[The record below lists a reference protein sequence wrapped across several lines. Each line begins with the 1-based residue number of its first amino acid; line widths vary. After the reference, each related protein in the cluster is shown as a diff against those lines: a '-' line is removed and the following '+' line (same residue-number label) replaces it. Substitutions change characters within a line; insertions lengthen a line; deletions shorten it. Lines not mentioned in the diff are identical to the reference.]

1 MIVPPDGEVQGI
13 THAPLP
19 FNLLEAV
26 NMANHPTAPANG
38 ATASAQPAKNGSAS
52 KFVAPKAAAST
63 AIPPLTFGARSQ
75 RFNPYA
81 NSSAKGYYYAS
92 PAPPRAPRV
101 RRQSF

>member
-1 MIVPPDGEVQGI
+1 MIVPPDGEVQGL
-13 THAPLP
+13 THAPVP
-19 FNLLEAV
+19 FDLLEAV
-26 NMANHPTAPANG
+26 NVANHPTSATNGTTAPA
-38 ATASAQPAKNGSAS
+38 QQAKNGSVNKAVAS
-52 KFVAPKAAAST
+52 KATAA